1 MTDSSISDSERSKI
15 CDNTDSFA
23 SWSLAHKWSNLCLK
37 THSQC
42 LSALGP
48 ASYFPTRVLEIPGDL
63 LLDNS
68 RTKIR
73 LRISNEQ
80 EVHGRYM
87 TLSHCWGGQV
97 PIKLT
102 GDTLVALQSGISL
115 TDLPKT
121 FADAV
126 MITRRFE
133 IRYLWIDSLCIIQ
146 DNEADWRWES
156 ASMNK
161 VYKNSWLNIAA
172 TGSPNPNGGCFF
184 SREPAI
190 VEPLSM
196 DVFWCGDDEQQDHPS
211 TRYLCMNL
219 DMWTF
224 GINKSPLGGRAW
236 VVQERFLSP
245 RQIHYGSQQLFWEC
259 RENTACE
266 TLQGGLP
273 ERLTGIGTSGH
284 LKAAAKELRNSANT
298 TTLSDKLSKLSS
310 LRTVQTC
317 PEVSKVWGDLVE
329 YYSRCALSFE
339 RDKLVAISG
348 IAQEIQ
354 QAVEDEYLAGMWRS
368 ELAHSLLW
376 VVGGR
381 SDNTRA
387 GRPRPLRAPSWSWA
401 SIDGSISTVLPFT
414 EDDKHTLM
422 ISIIDGYVTSST
434 SDAAGENI
442 GGKMR
447 CLCRLYPAALYKS
460 SDIYS
465 LYSSTRSQGISV
477 RIGNQDFPRGLEL
490 DELPTKVGYG
500 ETLCFMLV
508 HYGESTIEAG
518 VEKEVYVMGLILQPD
533 QKIRGRFERVARFS
547 LTGITKPN
555 IFDSGWDHE
564 DQLEYEE
571 CRGDGWYIISIV

>member
-1 MTDSSISDSERSKI
+1 MTDSSISDSKRSQI
-15 CDNTDSFA
+15 CDNTNSYT

-37 THSQC
+37 NHSKC
-42 LSALGP
+42 LSASSP
-48 ASYFPTRVLEIPGDL
+48 ADYFPTRVLEIPDDL
-63 LLDNS
+63 LLENS
-68 RTKIR
+68 QTKVI
-73 LRISNEQ
+73 LRISDELD
-80 EVHGRYM
+80 VHGRYM

-115 TDLPKT
+115 TDLPRT

-133 IRYLWIDSLCIIQ
+133 IRYLWIDSLCIMQ

-156 ASMNK
+156 ARMNK

-172 TGSPNPNGGCFF
+172 TGSPDPNGGCFF
-184 SREPAI
+184 SRETAI

-196 DVFWCGDDEQQDHPS
+196 DVFWRRDNEQKDHKS
-211 TRYLCMNL
+211 TNYLCMDL
-219 DMWTF
+219 DMWTL
-224 GINKSPLGGRAW
+224 GINESPLGGRAW

-245 RQIHYGSQQLFWEC
+245 RQIHFGSQQLFWEC

-273 ERLTGIGTSGH
+273 ELLTGIGTSGH
-284 LKAAAKELRNSANT
+284 LKAAAWELQNCVIAST
-298 TTLSDKLSKLSS
+298 SDKSSKHSS

-329 YYSRCALSFE
+329 YYSRCALTFA

-376 VVGGR
+376 EVERG

-401 SIDGSISTVLPFT
+401 SIDGPISTVLPFT

-422 ISIIDGYVTSST
+422 ISVIEAYVTSST
-434 SDAAGENI
+434 SGAAGENV

-465 LYSSTRSQGISV
+465 FFSSQGISV
-477 RIGNQDFPRGLEL
+477 RIGNQDFPNGLEP
-490 DELPTKVGYG
+490 DEIPTTVGFE
-500 ETLCFMLV
+500 ETFFFMLV
-508 HYGESTIEAG
+508 HYGGSTMEAG
-518 VEKEVYVMGLILQPD
+518 VEKEADVLGLILQPD
-533 QKIRGRFERVARFS
+533 QKVRGRFERVARFS
-547 LTGITKPN
+547 LAGITKPN
-555 IFDSGWDHE
+555 VFDSVWAHE

-571 CRGDGWYIISIV
+571 SRGDGWYIISIV